1 MAVPH
6 SKRPLTYLYLRLTTL
21 LKRKALPVAPVN
33 LVEMSSFLLVRK
45 VSHCAH
51 EKSRFP
57 PMCSR

>member
-1 MAVPH
+1 MPMRKSECYPAD
-6 SKRPLTYLYLRLTTL
+6 LYLRLTTL

-33 LVEMSSFLLVRK
+33 LVEMSSFRLVRK

-51 EKSRFP
+51 ENSRFP